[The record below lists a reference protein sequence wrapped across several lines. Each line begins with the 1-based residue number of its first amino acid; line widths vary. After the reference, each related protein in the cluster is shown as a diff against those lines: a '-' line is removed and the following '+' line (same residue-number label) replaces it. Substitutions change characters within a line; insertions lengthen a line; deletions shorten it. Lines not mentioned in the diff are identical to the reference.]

1 MIVNRSHFATQT
13 SMNAL
18 TRMSTQ
24 MAKLQTQMTTGEK
37 FASLSDMGDTRFGAL
52 SLNARLD
59 KIGAYQSNI
68 DIVKTRLSFLDKAMT
83 RLDTIQSDARKS
95 VTVGGYG
102 TNNINL
108 QTAPTQAMA
117 QFDEVLT
124 LLNTQADGRYVMGGN
139 VTDRAPVETTSTILD
154 GGNGRAGFR
163 TIVTERKAADAGTS
177 GQGRLVT
184 SMPAVDTVRLEE
196 DGAHEFGFK
205 ISTLSGDAGPVN
217 FTFPTGADPDALSVQ
232 FTAPPASGHRI
243 NLSMTMPDGTN
254 ETIVMTAVSGPTTKP
269 GEYQIGTDAATT
281 AANFEA
287 ALKTTL
293 VHEGQTRLAAASSYA
308 AADNFF
314 FGAGGSVKRVP
325 SPAATAITT
334 VPATAADTISW
345 YRGQNDTS
353 LARQSVS
360 AKIDDSTAVNYGVR
374 ANESGLVGLVRSLAV
389 MSVETY
395 PTSPALADASRGRF
409 DAVAAR
415 QAGRLSESNSV
426 NAGSIE
432 VITVELGVATAT
444 LGNVKERQTTYSA
457 QLENM
462 LADITHAPIE
472 RIAMELLTLKTRLE
486 ASYTTTA
493 SISQLSLV
501 NYLK

>member
-1 MIVNRSHFATQT
+1 MIVNRSHFATQS

-37 FASLSDMGDTRFGAL
+37 YASLAEMGNTRFGAL
-52 SLNARLD
+52 SLNSRLD
-59 KIGAYQSNI
+59 KISAYQGNI
-68 DIVKTRLSFLDKAMT
+68 DIVSTRLSFLDKAMT

-108 QTAPTQAMA
+108 QTAPTQALA
-117 QFDEVLT
+117 QLDEVLT

-139 VTDRAPVETTSTILD
+139 VTDTPPVEGTNAILD
-154 GGNGRAGFR
+154 GANGRAGFR
-163 TIVTERKAADAGTS
+163 TLVTERKAADAGAD

-184 SMPAVDTVRLEE
+184 SMPAVDTVQLAE
-196 DGAHEFGFK
+196 DGVHPFGFK
-205 ISTLSGDAGPVN
+205 ISTLSGDSGPVN
-217 FTFPTGADPDALSVQ
+217 FTFPTGADPETLAVQ
-232 FTAPPASGHRI
+232 FTGVPVSGHRI

-269 GEYQIGTDAATT
+269 GEYQVGADAATT
-281 AANFEA
+281 AASFEA
-287 ALKTTL
+287 ALKSTL
-293 VHEGQTRLAAASSYA
+293 VYEGQTRLAAASSYA
-308 AADNFF
+308 TADNFF
-314 FGAGGSVKRVP
+314 FGSGGSVMRVP
-325 SPAATAITT
+325 SPAATATAL
-334 VPATAADTISW
+334 VPATATDTILW
-345 YRGQNDTS
+345 YRGESNTNP
-353 LARQSVS
+353 ARQSVS
-360 AKIDDSTAVNYGVR
+360 ARIDDSTSVNYGVR

-395 PTSPALADASRGRF
+395 PTSPATADASRGRF

-415 QAGRLSESNSV
+415 QASRLSESNSV

-444 LGNVKERQTTYSA
+444 LGNVKQRQTTYSA

-462 LADITHAPIE
+462 LADITQAPIE
-472 RIAMELLTLKTRLE
+472 QIAMELLTLKTRLE
-486 ASYTTTA
+486 ASYTTTS

-501 NYLK
+501 NYMK